1 MMSGAAA
8 QYAGE
13 SIEPVVVMATG
24 LDWKVVLIFFLVVI
38 IVLETAALAV
48 LACIKTSSKV
58 EKLARIAPP
67 ENIREIPPVPPPP
80 PPFVPEPPQ
89 QPQAPQQAAVGAE
102 YNPDGTRR
110 GQKILR
116 HFFITNGGRC
126 FHDKECSTLEIA
138 VGKNRQIEIEPC
150 SKCNP
155 RIDVV

>member
-1 MMSGAAA
+1 MSGAAA

-13 SIEPVVVMATG
+13 SVEPVVVMATG
-24 LDWKVVLIFFLVVI
+24 LDWKVVLIFFLVAI

-67 ENIREIPPVPPPP
+67 EGNREVPPVPPPP
-80 PPFVPEPPQ
+80 PPYVPEPPQ
-89 QPQAPQQAAVGAE
+89 QQAAVGAE
-102 YNPDGTRR
+102 YNPDGSRR

-116 HFFITNGGRC
+116 HFWIANGGRC
-126 FHDKECSTLEIA
+126 FHDKECPSLEIA

-150 SKCNP
+150 SRCNP

>member
-13 SIEPVVVMATG
+13 SIEPVMVMATG

-38 IVLETAALAV
+38 IVLESAALAV
-48 LACIKTSSKV
+48 LACIKANSKV
-58 EKLARIAPP
+58 ERLARNVPQ
-67 ENIREIPPVPPPP
+67 ENIPPVP

>member
-13 SIEPVVVMATG
+13 SIEPVMVMATG

-58 EKLARIAPP
+58 ERLARNAPP
-67 ENIREIPPVPPPP
+67 ENIPPVP

-102 YNPDGTRR
+102 YNPDGSRR

-116 HFFITNGGRC
+116 NFWITNGGRC
-126 FHDKECSTLEIA
+126 FHDKERPSLEIA
-138 VGKNRQIEIEPC
+138 VGRNRHIEIEPC